1 MITDTNVYWVPQALF
16 TDKALRSEF
25 LRAIPAEYDC
35 RGIYELDSS
44 GKGVF
49 RVEKPFGSPNLDY
62 FEDDYALEKQLADM
76 DAAGV
81 DRAVM
86 KLPCIQEWIG
96 LELCKKFNDMAAEY
110 AAASQ
115 GRMAAL
121 AVVPPYGDADCLAE
135 LDRCIDKLG
144 MHGVQVSAHYG
155 YHYLDSP
162 IFRDFFRHVNER
174 KLPVYVHHTP
184 LPVEYDSLLAY
195 NNLRRS
201 YGRCVDQ
208 VTAVA
213 RELFSGM
220 FDELPDLKL
229 IHSMMGGGFFAYTN
243 LFFPSDS
250 GNGRFQT
257 ANEKVK
263 QQLRNN
269 IYFETSH
276 SQPWGKDQLEL
287 AVKAVGADHILYGSS
302 YPVKMV
308 WMGGGPA
315 FVQQLDIS
323 EEDKALI
330 LNGNA
335 ERLYNL

>member
-16 TDKALRSEF
+16 TDKTFRDAFLRS
-25 LRAIPAEYDC
+25 LPAEYDC
-35 RGIYELDSS
+35 RGFYELDDS

-49 RVEKPFGSPNLDY
+49 RIEKPFGCPNLDY
-62 FEDDYALEKQLADM
+62 FEADYALEKQLADM

-86 KLPCIQEWIG
+86 KLPCMQEWID
-96 LELCKKFNDMAAEY
+96 LALCRQFNDLAAAF
-110 AAASQ
+110 AAASG

-121 AVVPPYGDADCLAE
+121 AVVPPRGDEECLAE
-135 LDRCIDKLG
+135 LDRCIKDLG

-155 YHYLDSP
+155 KHYLDSP
-162 IFRDFFRHVNER
+162 IFRDFFRHVNE
-174 KLPVYVHHTP
+174 LNIPVYVHHTP
-184 LPVEYDSLLAY
+184 LPVDYDSLLDY

-220 FDELPDLKL
+220 FDELPNLKM

-243 LFFPSDS
+243 LFFPTDS
-250 GNGRFQT
+250 GHGRFQAT
-257 ANEKVK
+257 NGKVK
-263 QQLRNN
+263 EQLKNN

-276 SQPWGKDQLEL
+276 SQPWGKEQLEL

-308 WMGGGPA
+308 WMNGGPA
-315 FVQQLDIS
+315 FVQALDIS

-335 ERLYNL
+335 ERLYRL

>member
-16 TDKALRSEF
+16 EDQALRNEF
-25 LRAIPAEYDC
+25 LRSIPAEYGC
-35 RGIYELDSS
+35 RGIYETDEN
-44 GKGVF
+44 GKGIF
-49 RVEKPFGSPNLDY
+49 RIEKPFGFPNLDY
-62 FEDDYALEKQLADM
+62 FEDDYALEKQLSDM

-86 KLPCIQEWIG
+86 KLPSIQEWIG

-110 AAASQ
+110 AAASH

-121 AVVPPYGDADCLAE
+121 AVVPPCGDGDCLAE
-135 LDRCIDKLG
+135 LDRCIGKLG
-144 MHGVQVSAHYG
+144 MHGVQMSAHYG
-155 YHYLDSP
+155 SHYLDSP
-162 IFRDFFRHVNER
+162 VFRDFFRHVNE
-174 KLPVYVHHTP
+174 LDIPVYVHHTP
-184 LPVEYDSLLAY
+184 IPVEYASLLDY

-208 VTAVA
+208 MTAVS

-220 FDELPDLKL
+220 FEELPNLKL
-229 IHSMMGGGFFAYTN
+229 VHSMLGGGFFAYTG
-243 LFFPSDS
+243 LFFPADS

-257 ANEKVK
+257 DHGKVREYLK
-263 QQLRNN
+263 KN

-287 AVKAVGADHILYGSS
+287 AVKTLGADHILYGSS

-308 WMGGGPA
+308 WMTGGPG
-315 FVQQLDIS
+315 FVKELDIC
-323 EEDKALI
+323 EEDKELI

-335 ERLYNL
+335 QRIYRL